1 MISIHPIRPED
12 LADVAAL
19 HRESWRSAY
28 RGIFSDAFLDSERV
42 VETRLALWTRRLIS
56 EPSPGSF
63 GYIAR
68 DPSGEALGFTFAF
81 PAFDA
86 QWGSLL
92 DNLHV
97 RPDQKGRGIGRQ
109 LLLALSERCAG
120 EWAELG
126 LYLWVFEANTAARG
140 LRASG
145 RTAGRAGGDHAAGWQ
160 RGGGV
165 ALCVAIAGRTAAG
178 AEARGLA
185 TNKKAPGVH
194 GRALFGLNLHGA
206 QTPLIEAC
214 LLPTGSGPV
223 SITPYAVHHCKR
235 SPHPW

>member
-81 PAFDA
+81 PAFDG

-97 RPDQKGRGIGRQ
+97 RPDHKGRGIGRQ

-126 LYLWVFEANTAARG
+126 LYLWVFEANTAARAVYEHLG
-140 LRASG
+140 ARPAERVVITLQDGSE
-145 RTAGRAGGDHAAGWQ
+145 AAEW
-160 RGGGV
+160 RYV
-165 ALCVAIAGRTAAG
+165 W
-178 AEARGLA
+178 
-185 TNKKAPGVH
+185 
-194 GRALFGLNLHGA
+194 
-206 QTPLIEAC
+206 
-214 LLPTGSGPV
+214 
-223 SITPYAVHHCKR
+223 R
-235 SPHPW
+235 SPGDLLRVLRREA

>member
-1 MISIHPIRPED
+1 MISIHPIHPED

-56 EPSPGSF
+56 EPSQGSF

-68 DPSGEALGFTFAF
+68 DPSGEALGFTFAL

-97 RPDQKGRGIGRQ
+97 RPDHKGQGIGRQ
-109 LLLALSERCAG
+109 LLLALSERCARDAG
-120 EWAELG
+120 ELG
-126 LYLWVFEANTAARG
+126 LYLWVFEANTAARAVYEHLG
-140 LRASG
+140 ARPAERVVITLQDDSEAAEWRYVWPSPGELLRAL
-145 RTAGRAGGDHAAGWQ
+145 RR
-160 RGGGV
+160 
-165 ALCVAIAGRTAAG
+165 
-178 AEARGLA
+178 EA
-185 TNKKAPGVH
+185 
-194 GRALFGLNLHGA
+194 
-206 QTPLIEAC
+206 
-214 LLPTGSGPV
+214 
-223 SITPYAVHHCKR
+223 
-235 SPHPW
+235 